1 MSPVTNSYY
10 ISGGGEMADNTVT
23 LVLDGDV
30 PLQEFSK
37 AIVGFSELVKALSV
51 EAGGGLDWVMQ
62 DLQVS
67 SALVSAL
74 AIGDE
79 PKIEAVITSYET
91 VAQALE
97 EDIEIPYS
105 EKVRVAA
112 KKIVSI
118 EDYRIKAVRFE
129 TAKREATVRISPIN
143 EGDVPMVS
151 AVPSQSESVA
161 SKLGVREVNP
171 AYGAIQGR
179 IQTLTSRG
187 RLRFTLYDLLYDKAV
202 SCYLSEEKLEMIR
215 GLWGSV
221 AIVEGFVS
229 RDPITGR
236 LLSIRQVSGI
246 TPVKEPESPFDYQQ
260 ALSIAPSMTGL
271 SPEEAIRRIRDAQ

>member
-1 MSPVTNSYY
+1 
-10 ISGGGEMADNTVT
+10 MADNTVT

-67 SALVSAL
+67 SALASAL
-74 AIGDE
+74 AIGEE

-143 EGDVPMVS
+143 EGDVSNGFCGPAS
-151 AVPSQSESVA
+151 IGKCRFKAHRKSSES
-161 SKLGVREVNP
+161 
-171 AYGAIQGR
+171 
-179 IQTLTSRG
+179 
-187 RLRFTLYDLLYDKAV
+187 RLR
-202 SCYLSEEKLEMIR
+202 CYSGKNPNPDQ
-215 GLWGSV
+215 S
-221 AIVEGFVS
+221 
-229 RDPITGR
+229 
-236 LLSIRQVSGI
+236 RQV
-246 TPVKEPESPFDYQQ
+246 
-260 ALSIAPSMTGL
+260 ALYSL
-271 SPEEAIRRIRDAQ
+271 